1 MEYSAGG
8 RGRHGVSGELSI
20 HYRWAGEGEG
30 EQEGLMNLIYIEIY
44 SPSPTMYNYQ
54 GSYSIEGAPIAY
66 ADVLYPPNLLEV
78 GSKAGSIKSGVLN
91 LSE

>member
-1 MEYSAGG
+1 
-8 RGRHGVSGELSI
+8 
-20 HYRWAGEGEG
+20 
-30 EQEGLMNLIYIEIY
+30 
-44 SPSPTMYNYQ
+44 MYNYQ